1 MCQKS
6 NNCRWSR
13 QGRSSCVNRGSWRKR
28 RWEVGERQMKFNN
41 TNKAIDPATRAN
53 THPEPRRGSRRRRGS
68 RIETESET
76 DAWRRRI
83 INQLT
88 KNQWAKA
95 REKSR
100 RSRRGS
106 SSVLTVRLVGAQGS
120 GSLFFWDRCIYCL
133 QFRLD
138 ERAKDA
144 QRCEWTMTRERE
156 RRAECRERRTGWLW
170 TKVRIS
176 RTCSWSRDR
185 YRKWHAPSTLRTRL
199 KSFN

>member
-1 MCQKS
+1 M
-6 NNCRWSR
+6 
-13 QGRSSCVNRGSWRKR
+13 G
-28 RWEVGERQMKFNN
+28 VGERQMKFNN

-76 DAWRRRI
+76 NAWRRRI

-95 REKSR
+95 RGKSR

-120 GSLFFWDRCIYCL
+120 GSLFFGIVVFIVYSSGWTSV
-133 QFRLD
+133 
-138 ERAKDA
+138 
-144 QRCEWTMTRERE
+144 QRMRNVANE
-156 RRAECRERRTGWLW
+156 
-170 TKVRIS
+170 
-176 RTCSWSRDR
+176 
-185 YRKWHAPSTLRTRL
+185 P
-199 KSFN
+199 